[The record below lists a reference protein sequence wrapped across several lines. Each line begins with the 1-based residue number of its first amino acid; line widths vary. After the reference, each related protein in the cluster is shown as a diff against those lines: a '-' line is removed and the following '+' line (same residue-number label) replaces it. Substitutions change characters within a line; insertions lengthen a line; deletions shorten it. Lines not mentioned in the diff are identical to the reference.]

1 MLCAVFMLVSCE
13 NSANAPES
21 EAEVRQ
27 QYVNITA
34 EEAKEIMDNEMF
46 CSACGAPVQ
55 PEPVQQPVQPKPV
68 NNGQRNNQ
76 KSKIVAGLLGIL
88 LGVYG
93 AHNFYLGYTTKAI
106 LQLVGTIVGILL
118 CCIYI
123 GYLLIFGI
131 WVWVLIESIM
141 IFTGSIN
148 VDANG
153 VPLTD

>member
-1 MLCAVFMLVSCE
+1 MFCRNCG
-13 NSANAPES
+13 
-21 EAEVRQ
+21 
-27 QYVNITA
+27 
-34 EEAKEIMDNEMF
+34 KEIMDNEMF